1 VRSVEAPSRVF
12 AEHRVSY
19 EDAVSASGVTTASAR
34 SQLGGL
40 TKLIARRLPDHLNAE
55 GDTDWPF
62 ECESTPD
69 RQLRFRLSEDAA
81 SGWMKAES
89 D

>member
-1 VRSVEAPSRVF
+1 
-12 AEHRVSY
+12 
-19 EDAVSASGVTTASAR
+19 
-34 SQLGGL
+34 
-40 TKLIARRLPDHLNAE
+40 LPDHLNAE